1 MDVARQEVQTYME
14 RITAYSWYLF
24 NVSSLLVVMRWVIQ
38 SIGSAPPPSPS
49 SSLTGQASQGA
60 VGQSQS
66 VERHDAG
73 PEEYCPEVGVTAT
86 ASCSDEKA
94 TGRERM
100 VEAWAS
106 RCRFVSVD
114 KETDIQCA
122 ARQLMDGS
130 SRGLLVID
138 SRSGETVGVLQ
149 ERDLVRAIGEHGAYL
164 GRMRVGELVVMP
176 R

>member
-1 MDVARQEVQTYME
+1 MDVTGQEVQTYME
-14 RITAYSWYLF
+14 RMTAYSWYLF

-38 SIGSAPPPSPS
+38 SIGSASPPS
-49 SSLTGQASQGA
+49 SSLVGQASQGA
-60 VGQSQS
+60 VEQSQS

-73 PEEYCPEVGVTAT
+73 PEESCPEVCVTAT
-86 ASCSDEKA
+86 ARCSDEKT

-114 KETDIQCA
+114 KETDIQSA
-122 ARQLMDGS
+122 ARQLMDSS

-149 ERDLVRAIGEHGAYL
+149 ERDLVRALGEYGAYL
-164 GRMRVGELVVMP
+164 GRMRVGELVGMP